1 MYKLGPLHLFKIK
14 LQSQESSNFFGNFA
28 FTVRVWVGKYF
39 HLTLAYPTSRESGE
53 GDFPGGPV
61 AKTPCSQCRGP
72 GFDPWS
78 GN

>member
-1 MYKLGPLHLFKIK
+1 MTYLYEKIQNHQNLERSPEVHQK
-14 LQSQESSNFFGNFA
+14 IMD
-28 FTVRVWVGKYF
+28 
-39 HLTLAYPTSRESGE
+39 